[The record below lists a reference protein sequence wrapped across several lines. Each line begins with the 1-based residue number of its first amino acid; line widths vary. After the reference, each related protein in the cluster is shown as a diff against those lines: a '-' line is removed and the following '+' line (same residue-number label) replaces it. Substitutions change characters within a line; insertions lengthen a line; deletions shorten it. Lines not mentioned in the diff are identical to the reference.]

1 MCGVSIK
8 KWDISPI
15 TIPTSNP
22 KERGGH
28 GGCPPE
34 TLKRH
39 EGTSSSLINVL
50 FYKAAHHAQF
60 PGDKGSAMSVASGS
74 VHFLKLGNLSLKVL

>member
-1 MCGVSIK
+1 MCVVSIK
-8 KWDISPI
+8 KWD
-15 TIPTSNP
+15 TSHPYPYLQP
-22 KERGGH
+22 KEHGGH

-50 FYKAAHHAQF
+50 FYKAAHHAHF
-60 PGDKGSAMSVASGS
+60 PRDKRSAMSVASAP

>member
-1 MCGVSIK
+1 MITSAK
-8 KWDISPI
+8 KKYPLRNGTYPI
-15 TIPTSNP
+15 TTLTSNP
-22 KERGGH
+22 KEHGGH

-50 FYKAAHHAQF
+50 FYKATHHAQF
-60 PGDKGSAMSVASGS
+60 PRDK
-74 VHFLKLGNLSLKVL
+74 

>member
-1 MCGVSIK
+1 MEYPLRNGTYH
-8 KWDISPI
+8 I
-15 TIPTSNP
+15 TTPTTNP

-34 TLKRH
+34 TLKQH
-39 EGTSSSLINVL
+39 EGTSSSLINVPL
-50 FYKAAHHAQF
+50 YKAAQHTHF
-60 PGDKGSAMSVASGS
+60 PRDQGSSMSVASGS

>member
-8 KWDISPI
+8 KWDISHHY
-15 TIPTSNP
+15 PTSNP
-22 KERGGH
+22 KESGRH

-39 EGTSSSLINVL
+39 EGTSPSLINVL
-50 FYKAAHHAQF
+50 FYKATHHAQF
-60 PGDKGSAMSVASGS
+60 PRDKGVQ
-74 VHFLKLGNLSLKVL
+74 